1 MSGTTTSTGNGATQ
15 QAPPRAA
22 RGGKRMK
29 AGAKRTR
36 RTQAQIAA
44 AAAGVPGGI
53 PAKAPAMAF
62 PAIQPT
68 SLRLASIVQLF
79 SECTDAERAR
89 NLAAVSAIWPA
100 KAA

>member
-15 QAPPRAA
+15 QAPPRM
-22 RGGKRMK
+22 RGKPGRKASGKTRI
-29 AGAKRTR
+29 R
-36 RTQAQIAA
+36 RTAAQIAA
-44 AAAGVPGGI
+44 AAAGPAAAATMVKPG
-53 PAKAPAMAF
+53 AAF

-79 SECTDAERAR
+79 SECTDAERQR
-89 NLAAVSAIWPA
+89 NLAAVSAIWP